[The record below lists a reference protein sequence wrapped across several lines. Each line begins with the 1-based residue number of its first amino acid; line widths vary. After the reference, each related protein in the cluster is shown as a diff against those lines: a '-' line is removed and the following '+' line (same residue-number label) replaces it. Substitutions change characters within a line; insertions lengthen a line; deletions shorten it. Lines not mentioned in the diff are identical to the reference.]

1 MNPQDALASMGRVP
15 GLRDDLSVRAR
26 ADVAVANLL
35 RALEKG
41 FAVPPPYAFVFMTT
55 DVAGV
60 TLGKD
65 KRRVSLINLPP
76 AEFAR
81 GLSTFCART
90 RAVGVLRVH
99 TAAVL
104 EWVEPT
110 TGDEVFDSLLG
121 TVPQTPVLKDGLH
134 AHFEH
139 LRGAPQAWEA
149 VRESDGLRSFQP
161 SPVKHQQR
169 YLSFFS

>member
-1 MNPQDALASMGRVP
+1 MSPQDVLVSMGRVP
-15 GLRDDLSVRAR
+15 GLREDLSVRAR
-26 ADVAVANLL
+26 ADVAVENLL

-60 TLGKD
+60 TLSKD
-65 KRRVSLINLPP
+65 KKRVSLINLPP
-76 AEFAR
+76 AEFVR
-81 GLSTFCART
+81 GLSSFCART

-99 TAAVL
+99 NASVM

-121 TVPQTPVLKDGLH
+121 SVPKTPVLKAGVH

-139 LRGAPQAWEA
+139 LRGAPRAWEA
-149 VRESDGLRSFQP
+149 ICEARSLRSFHP
-161 SPVKHQQR
+161 APVKHEQR
-169 YLSFFS
+169 YLNFFS